1 MPSTLIATNLDAR
14 LLDDLERGVDSTET
28 KLGSA
33 MQRMRKI
40 LRDSEEKGSGC
51 CIIFLIIVLMILLLA
66 VILV

>member
-1 MPSTLIATNLDAR
+1 VTDLNTR
-14 LLDDLERGVDSTET
+14 LLDDLERNVDTTET
-28 KLGSA
+28 KLGGA

-51 CIIFLIIVLMILLLA
+51 CIIFLIIVLLILLLA